1 MHAVGRRFNVFPVG
15 HFSAVRPPK
24 NSEFSKHVL
33 KSLATPLSS
42 SNGRGLQDL
51 WGLFQCVVIQLFIHH
66 GMLATELWAS
76 DFLKTLWGG
85 IFLRSFLGQLW
96 LNVFIY
102 IYPHTYPGA
111 LEKTRG
117 GAKNDIGIGKRVVMV
132 GTDGFSRGSVTKR
145 QHVQNKERGVCLWGG
160 VNGQVEHGWVHSP
173 WHYFQTSVD
182 RRSSLFIMDKELAV
196 S

>member
-24 NSEFSKHVL
+24 NSEFSNHVL

-42 SNGRGLQDL
+42 RNGRGLQDL

-117 GAKNDIGIGKRVVMV
+117 GAKNDIGLGKRVVMV

-145 QHVQNKERGVCLWGG
+145 GHVQNKERGVCVWGG
-160 VNGQVEHGWVHSP
+160 VNGQVERGWVHSP
-173 WHYFQTSVD
+173 WHYFHTSVD
-182 RRSSLFIMDKELAV
+182 RRSSSFHHG
-196 S
+196 

>member
-1 MHAVGRRFNVFPVG
+1 MHAVGRRFNAFPVS

-24 NSEFSKHVL
+24 NSEFSYHVL
-33 KSLATPLSS
+33 KSLAMPLSS
-42 SNGRGLQDL
+42 RNGRGLQDL
-51 WGLFQCVVIQLFIHH
+51 WGLFQCAVIQLFIQH

-145 QHVQNKERGVCLWGG
+145 AYVQNKERGVCLWGS
-160 VNGQVEHGWVHSP
+160 VNGQVVRGLVHSP
-173 WHYFQTSVD
+173 WHFFWTSVD
-182 RRSSLFIMDKELAV
+182 RSSSSFHPG
-196 S
+196 